1 MFTIHF
7 RTPVIKE
14 LKSAPLICRIR
25 LRILFFVM
33 NATSTRQ
40 RQVTWKILLNVIYL
54 LIILA
59 VWLVLTY
66 NQLENRRINDVNI
79 FLFFMWSITNQTQ
92 CNIKPICQSEHKK
105 ENLSESICRRFFSS
119 LIGLRIGAKLY
130 KVTKKIIEFSSLL
143 LFICCCCFFFF
154 SAYQSF
160 VRAYA
165 TYPTNLKHIFHIK
178 NLHLGHVAKS
188 FALREAPKEMFQ
200 PTKLHKTQKRK
211 RFVIFFNQLCLTS
224 PANSTNYFTVILR

>member
-7 RTPVIKE
+7 RTPLIKE

-66 NQLENRRINDVNI
+66 DQLENRRINDVNI
-79 FLFFMWSITNQTQ
+79 FLVNYHKTDAVQYKTNLLKWAQKRKSFWMYSSSIFFEFDWSQNWRKIVQSDKKDNWVFLVIT
-92 CNIKPICQSEHKK
+92 
-105 ENLSESICRRFFSS
+105 
-119 LIGLRIGAKLY
+119 LY
-130 KVTKKIIEFSSLL
+130 LL
-143 LFICCCCFFFF
+143 LFF

-188 FALREAPKEMFQ
+188 FALREAPKELFQ
-200 PTKLHKTQKRK
+200 PTKQHKTQKRK
-211 RFVIFFNQLCLTS
+211 RFVIFFTHLCLTS
-224 PANSTNYFTVILR
+224 PANSTNYLNSNTVRLR